1 MFLEWFGLD
10 YARISSDRD
19 GYQLGVRRQL
29 ADCEALAKRK
39 RWTVVDRYVD
49 DDVSAYAGAVR
60 PEYRRLLGDAKAGV
74 LDAIVVWHLDR
85 LHRQPREL
93 EEFFDVVDAAGVT
106 KLASVTG
113 DVDLATDDGRFMA
126 RILGAVARKESDD
139 KSRRIRRKAE
149 EIAQA
154 GRVGGGGTRPY
165 GFEAD
170 RVTVRESEAAV
181 IRECVQRF
189 LAGEAIRSIARD
201 LNNRGVPTV
210 KGGRWKTP
218 ALTRLLGS
226 PRISGAR
233 EHRGEIVA
241 QAEWPAI
248 VTPEQTARVRA
259 ILADPSRRTNR
270 SARRYLLLRLLRCGR
285 CGEALVS
292 RPASGGVAAI
302 CVRLARTS
310 AAAAISTSARTRS
323 SCSLS
328 RRSCI
333 GSIRPSS
340 PLLAGSSADPDA
352 ERVQAE
358 VDSEQAQL
366 DELAEAYGQCAIGL
380 SEWLAAR
387 KPIEERLTIAKR
399 KLARLGR
406 VSVLDGHVGNGS
418 ALRERWAD
426 LPLSR
431 QRAIIAAV
439 LDHVVVGPGRR
450 GLNRFD
456 PGRLE
461 PVWRV

>member
-1 MFLEWFGLD
+1 M
-10 YARISSDRD
+10 
-19 GYQLGVRRQL
+19 
-29 ADCEALAKRK
+29 ADCEALAERK

-60 PEYRRLLGDAKAGV
+60 PEYRRLLGDAKAGL

-113 DVDLATDDGRFMA
+113 DVDLAKDDGRFMA
-126 RILGAVARKESDD
+126 RILGAVSRKESDD
-139 KSRRIRRKAE
+139 KSRRIKRKAD

-154 GRVGGGGTRPY
+154 GLVGGGGTRPY

-170 RVTVRESEAAV
+170 RRTVRESEAAV
-181 IRECVQRF
+181 IRECVKRF
-189 LAGEAIRSIARD
+189 LAGEAIRSICRD
-201 LNNRGVPTV
+201 LNEREVPTV
-210 KGGRWKTP
+210 IGGPWKTQT
-218 ALTRLLGS
+218 LTRLLGS
-226 PRISGAR
+226 PRISGER

-248 VTPEQTARVRA
+248 VTPAETARARA

-285 CGEALVS
+285 CGEPLVS
-292 RPASGGVAAI
+292 RPTGSGVRRYVCATGPNFSGCGHTYIAADTLELF
-302 CVRLARTS
+302 VVEAVLHRLDS
-310 AAAAISTSARTRS
+310 PELAAA
-323 SCSLS
+323 
-328 RRSCI
+328 
-333 GSIRPSS
+333 
-340 PLLAGSSADPDA
+340 LAGLTADPDS
-352 ERVQAE
+352 ERIQAE
-358 VDSEQAQL
+358 VDREQAQL
-366 DELAEAYGQCAIGL
+366 DELARAYGEQAIGL

-387 KPIEERLTIAKR
+387 KPIEERLTVAKR
-399 KLARLGR
+399 QLGRLGR

-418 ALRERWAD
+418 ALRVRWAG
-426 LPLSR
+426 LPLGR
-431 QRAIIAAV
+431 QRAIVAAV

-450 GLNRFD
+450 GYNRFD
-456 PGRLE
+456 PDRLE